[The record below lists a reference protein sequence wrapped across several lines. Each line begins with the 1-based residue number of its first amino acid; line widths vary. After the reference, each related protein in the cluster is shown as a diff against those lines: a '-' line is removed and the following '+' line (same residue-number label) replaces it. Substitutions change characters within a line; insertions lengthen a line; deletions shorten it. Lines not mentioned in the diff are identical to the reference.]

1 MTEFDR
7 MRTHLEDSVAMM
19 PVEKRAL
26 FLLAYAQRLSPL
38 FEEFERRAPPRRE
51 RFSQVLERLWRVAA
65 GEPPNPLEE
74 EVLDAMIPGEEWVVD
89 GFYDTLAQDVGGLA
103 VGALEGMH
111 SPEGIVLHPEA
122 TVFDLIRL
130 LLSEMRLGRL
140 SRRACERLAREALG
154 EALPADTV
162 AALAER
168 SDGNAFFL
176 EELVRAAAEGR
187 EEAPGS
193 VLSVMEARLDAL
205 APEARRILRAGSVL
219 GEHFCRGAVEAL
231 VGGAEGAL
239 SLDERLAEEVP
250 DIAYDPDSDDDA
262 DYPSSDEVGGPRAG
276 RLVGPD
282 EGVMSDD
289 DEQMLGTDVG
299 IDGAGASAEEAAV
312 HVITPEDLL

>member
-1 MTEFDR
+1 

-130 LLSEMRLGRL
+130 LLSEMRLGRTEPGEDE
-140 SRRACERLAREALG
+140 AGRLFDELLHT
-154 EALPADTV
+154 EPLVD
-162 AALAER
+162 AER
-168 SDGNAFFL
+168 RFWVGL
-176 EELVRAAAEGR
+176 
-187 EEAPGS
+187 
-193 VLSVMEARLDAL
+193 
-205 APEARRILRAGSVL
+205 
-219 GEHFCRGAVEAL
+219 VEAL
-231 VGGAEGAL
+231 DARAL
-239 SLDERLAEEVP
+239 
-250 DIAYDPDSDDDA
+250 
-262 DYPSSDEVGGPRAG
+262 
-276 RLVGPD
+276 
-282 EGVMSDD
+282 
-289 DEQMLGTDVG
+289 
-299 IDGAGASAEEAAV
+299 
-312 HVITPEDLL
+312 TPEELRSMAVRETLDVSSLEPDLTQGRARDEISAAGYNANG

>member
-130 LLSEMRLGRL
+130 LLSEMRLGRTEPGEDE
-140 SRRACERLAREALG
+140 AGRLFDELLHT
-154 EALPADTV
+154 EPLVD
-162 AALAER
+162 AER
-168 SDGNAFFL
+168 RFWVGP
-176 EELVRAAAEGR
+176 EGSPR
-187 EEAPGS
+187 FGGVGHRNRS
-193 VLSVMEARLDAL
+193 G
-205 APEARRILRAGSVL
+205 LRAG
-219 GEHFCRGAVEAL
+219 
-231 VGGAEGAL
+231 
-239 SLDERLAEEVP
+239 
-250 DIAYDPDSDDDA
+250 ISDQHGVFSRHDA
-262 DYPSSDEVGGPRAG
+262 SPH
-276 RLVGPD
+276 
-282 EGVMSDD
+282 
-289 DEQMLGTDVG
+289 DVAPG
-299 IDGAGASAEEAAV
+299 WEPA
-312 HVITPEDLL
+312 